1 MYFKFLKRKT
11 LTTGPEINTKEEA
24 MKTLGIEKE
33 FPGSEDSGVSIKVD
47 LFITKKYD
55 EYFLKIPL
63 SKYTERDI
71 LEAFRKKLKNSAA
84 KSSAQVILH
93 ESYQVDIVSQNIKI
107 T

>member
-1 MYFKFLKRKT
+1 MKRKN
-11 LTTGPEINTKEEA
+11 LTTGPEINTQEEA

-47 LFITKKYD
+47 LFITNKITYSL
-55 EYFLKIPL
+55 LKIPL

-84 KSSAQVILH
+84 KSSAQVVLH
-93 ESYQVDIVSQNIKI
+93 ESYQVRHFSSH